1 MVNYDGLLYLG
12 NKLEDDHVTHFLG
25 WIKRPIAQSSIW
37 KCSYADDII
46 EGGPMIWVSFTMD
59 GNR

>member
-1 MVNYDGLLYLG
+1 MWKSGI
-12 NKLEDDHVTHFLG
+12 KLEGDHVTHFLS

-46 EGGPMIWVSFTMD
+46 EGGLMIWMSFTMD
-59 GNR
+59 GNK